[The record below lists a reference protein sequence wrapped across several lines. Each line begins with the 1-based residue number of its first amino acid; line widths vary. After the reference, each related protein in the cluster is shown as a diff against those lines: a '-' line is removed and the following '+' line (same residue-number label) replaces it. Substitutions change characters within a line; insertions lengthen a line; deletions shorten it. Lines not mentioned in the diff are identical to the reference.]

1 LTSFI
6 VKETDS
12 HIKRLADDGH
22 SVILVEQNASL
33 LSLAKKIY
41 VLEIG
46 KIALEGDAKKL
57 KVNEHIK
64 EFYLGL

>member
-1 LTSFI
+1 LT
-6 VKETDS
+6 
-12 HIKRLADDGH
+12 LA
-22 SVILVEQNASL
+22 
-33 LSLAKKIY
+33 LAKKVY

-46 KIALEGDAKKL
+46 KIALEDDAKKL

>member
-1 LTSFI
+1 MG
-6 VKETDS
+6 S
-12 HIKRLADDGH
+12 HVKRLADDGH

-33 LSLAKKIY
+33 PLSLAKKIY